1 MKANFRVKSNQ
12 DFSRVIDLGE
22 KLKNKDYI
30 AHVLKTDN
38 GYIRVGVAVS
48 SKVGLAVER
57 NRQKRRLR
65 ALLDNLINYQK
76 GSYDIVVIAKL
87 SFKEKS
93 YRENKDSLQLL
104 LKNYL

>member
-1 MKANFRVKSNQ
+1 MKANFRVKSKQ

-22 KLKNKDYI
+22 KIRNKDYF

-48 SKVGLAVER
+48 SKVGSAVER

-65 ALLDNLINYQK
+65 ALLDNLIDYQN

-93 YRENKDSLQLL
+93 YRENKDSLKLL
-104 LKNYL
+104 LKDYL